1 MFTLIVT
8 RTPGCY
14 LPADRK
20 DKKLPWSLCLLTN
33 LHVPANGYRDLLIC
47 CQWWHWHMS
56 NSALGKR
63 QNPQNGS
70 PQFFYFRHP
79 QVMSGLIPE
88 LWPGVRAE
96 DNTAWNRS
104 IPHWGNGQR
113 SPWPWQQ
120 KNHWSCPDCIDA
132 QCLIPNLQEKCWNC
146 TYRKRSWS
154 CDPLMLSAL
163 HQSHLPFAHID
174 LFGFVFFAG
183 TFMGRW
189 KRRVAMHWNNK
200 FLKAWAG
207 FEISSSL
214 EVVKPCM
221 KVLSKVIN

>member
-20 DKKLPWSLCLLTN
+20 GKKLPWSLCLLTN

-120 KNHWSCPDCIDA
+120 KNHWFCPDCIDA
-132 QCLIPNLQEKCWNC
+132 QCLIPNLLEVLELHLQEKELILWPTDVIC
-146 TYRKRSWS
+146 
-154 CDPLMLSAL
+154 SA
-163 HQSHLPFAHID
+163 S
-174 LFGFVFFAG
+174 V
-183 TFMGRW
+183 
-189 KRRVAMHWNNK
+189 
-200 FLKAWAG
+200 
-207 FEISSSL
+207 SSSL
-214 EVVKPCM
+214 CSHWSLWVCVFRWYFHGKM
-221 KVLSKVIN
+221 KKKGCYALKQ